1 MVKTDSSDVSRQMFL
16 FLSTVGNFLTIFILR
31 ENSVIVK
38 QGEKNK
44 ISKLDVHVFNLIF
57 SDNRACVFPFN
68 YWGVSHD
75 RCSFHRA
82 DDMKNDEVL
91 YEITGL

>member
-1 MVKTDSSDVSRQMFL
+1 MFM
-16 FLSTVGNFLTIFILR
+16 F
-31 ENSVIVK
+31 
-38 QGEKNK
+38 
-44 ISKLDVHVFNLIF
+44 LIF

-82 DDMKNDEVL
+82 DDMQNDKVIGNDMFLAVL
-91 YEITGL
+91 TSSAQLRK